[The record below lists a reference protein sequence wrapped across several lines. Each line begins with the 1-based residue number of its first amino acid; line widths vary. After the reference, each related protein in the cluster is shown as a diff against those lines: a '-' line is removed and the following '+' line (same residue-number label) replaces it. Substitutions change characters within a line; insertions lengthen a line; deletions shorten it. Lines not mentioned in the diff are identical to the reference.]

1 MDPQTQTIVTTTLSV
16 FLIAGIGFITR
27 RVGIIDDPT
36 EHRIMKLVVW
46 VLVPCFI
53 LSKVPGNPSL
63 QHVSTVAS
71 AMGIGAAIIAASF
84 GICLLAGRLIGISN
98 YDGVKTF
105 SVSTGLQNYGFI
117 PVPLIE
123 GIFPDKADQILGV
136 LFIHN
141 LGVELGLWTLGII
154 LLSGSASGAWKRLI
168 NGPSIAIVV
177 GLILNFTRP
186 WTLMPSAALP
196 IVEVLQRA
204 TTMLGT
210 CAIPIAVMLVGATL
224 CGILQREK
232 WQPDW
237 RVILAS
243 PILRFAIL
251 PAMIL
256 LVASFIT
263 FSDELRLVLA
273 VQAAMPTGIFPIVL
287 SKHFGGKPSV
297 AIQVA
302 LLSSALSIVLTPLL
316 LSLAIR
322 LVLPAG

>member
-16 FLIAGIGFITR
+16 FLIAAVGFVTR

-36 EHRIMKLVVW
+36 EANIMKLVVW

-63 QHVSTVAS
+63 QNASTVAA
-71 AMGIGAAIIAASF
+71 AMGIGAAIIATSF
-84 GICLLAGRLIGISN
+84 AICLLAGRVIGMTDE
-98 YDGVKTF
+98 DGLKTF
-105 SVSTGLQNYGFI
+105 SVATGIPNYGFI
-117 PVPLIE
+117 PIPLIE
-123 GIFPDKADQILGV
+123 GIFPEQSHQILGV
-136 LFIHN
+136 LFVHN
-141 LGVELGLWTLGII
+141 LGVELAIWTLGIV

-186 WTLMPSAALP
+186 WTLLPPAALP
-196 IVEVLQRA
+196 VVEVLHRT

-232 WQPDW
+232 WKPDW
-237 RVILAS
+237 RVLS
-243 PILRFAIL
+243 LMPILRFAVL
-251 PAMIL
+251 PAFIL
-256 LVASFIT
+256 SIASVVA
-263 FSDELRLVLA
+263 FSHELQLVLA

-287 SKHFGGKPSV
+287 AKHFGGKPSV

-302 LLSSALSIVLTPLL
+302 LLSSALSLVLTPLL
-316 LSLAIR
+316 LSMGLR
-322 LVLPAG
+322 LFAAT

>member
-1 MDPQTQTIVTTTLSV
+1 MDSQTLTIVTTTLSV
-16 FLIAGIGFITR
+16 FLIAGIGFATR
-27 RVGIIDDPT
+27 RFGIIDDPT
-36 EHRIMKLVVW
+36 EHKIMKLVVW

-63 QHVSTVAS
+63 QHVSTVAG
-71 AMGIGAAIIAASF
+71 AMGIGAGIIAASF
-84 GICLLAGRLIGISN
+84 GICWLAGRAIGMTN
-98 YDGVKTF
+98 DDGVKTF
-105 SVSTGLQNYGFI
+105 SVATGLQNYGFI
-117 PVPLIE
+117 PIPLIE
-123 GIFPDKADQILGV
+123 GIFPESSDQILGV
-136 LFIHN
+136 MFVHN

-168 NGPSIAIVV
+168 NGPTIAITV
-177 GLILNFTRP
+177 GLILNFTQP
-186 WTLMPSAALP
+186 WTLLPTAAMP
-196 IVEVLQRA
+196 IVDVLHRT
-204 TTMLGT
+204 TTMMGV

-224 CGILQREK
+224 CGILERETWK
-232 WQPDW
+232 PDW
-237 RVILAS
+237 RVIVAS

-256 LVASFIT
+256 LVASCVT

-302 LLSSALSIVLTPLL
+302 LLSSALSLVLTPLL
-316 LSLAIR
+316 LTLGLY
-322 LVLPAG
+322 LVGH

>member
-1 MDPQTQTIVTTTLSV
+1 MDPQTLTIVTTTLSV
-16 FLIAGIGFITR
+16 FLIAAIGFATR
-27 RVGIIDDPT
+27 RFGIIDDPT

-46 VLVPCFI
+46 VLIPCFI

-63 QHVSTVAS
+63 QQVSTVAG
-71 AMGIGAAIIAASF
+71 AMGVGAAIIAASF
-84 GICLLAGRLIGISN
+84 GICLLAGRLVGITN
-98 YDGVKTF
+98 EDGVKTF
-105 SVSTGLQNYGFI
+105 SVATGLQNYGFI
-117 PVPLIE
+117 PIPLIE
-123 GIFPDKADQILGV
+123 GIFPETADQILGI

-168 NGPSIAIVV
+168 NGPSIAIFV
-177 GLILNFTRP
+177 GLVLNFTRP
-186 WTLMPSAALP
+186 WALLPTSAMP
-196 IVEVLQRA
+196 IVDVLQRT

-232 WQPDW
+232 WKPDW

-256 LVASFIT
+256 LVASCVT
-263 FSDELRLVLA
+263 FSEELRLVLA

-302 LLSSALSIVLTPLL
+302 LLSSALSLVLTPLL
-316 LSLAIR
+316 LSLGIY
-322 LVLPAG
+322 LIGQ